1 MYFLYLKQFALYNYY
16 KYINKS
22 RMIIDYSY
30 FKFITTVELKFK
42 LPILVGLIQGGNNN
56 VFSMQAA

>member
-1 MYFLYLKQFALYNYY
+1 MYFLYLKQFALYKYY

-22 RMIIDYSY
+22 PMIIHYSH
-30 FKFITTVELKFK
+30 FKFITTVELKCK